1 MAHALYI
8 CNTKQPVRFRLRRHG
23 KTAVHAPDK
32 GGKPQSGTAAEFTLA
47 GGTGYVPV
55 TISGVSGYSG
65 WRLEFERDGAWHE
78 LEQGVH
84 GNDYWQTW
92 YDASDGTSEL
102 TFNVPSSKA
111 PQKYRLIKKQ

>member
-1 MAHALYI
+1 MPYTYATQSSLSVSASAGTVKRLYTPLI
-8 CNTKQPVRFRLRRHG
+8 RAENR
-23 KTAVHAPDK
+23 
-32 GGKPQSGTAAEFTLA
+32 QSGTAAEFTLA

-65 WRLEFERDGAWHE
+65 WRLEFERNGAWHE
-78 LEQGVH
+78 LEQGLH

-92 YDASDGTSEL
+92 YDASDGTFEL